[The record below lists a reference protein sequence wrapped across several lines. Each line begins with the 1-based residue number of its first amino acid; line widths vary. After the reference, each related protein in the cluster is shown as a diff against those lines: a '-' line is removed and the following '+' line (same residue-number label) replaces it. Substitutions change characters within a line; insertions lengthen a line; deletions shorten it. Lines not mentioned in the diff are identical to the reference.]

1 MPQSLSLVLIH
12 VIFSTKD
19 RTPFLKP
26 TIRPNLHAYLA
37 TVARNLD
44 CECFLV
50 GGVTDHVHLA
60 IGLSRTIT
68 IAKLVEQLKTSSSM
82 WLKTQSPDLANF
94 AWQRGYAVF
103 SVRPTDLPAL
113 KQYISTQESHHQKH
127 SFEDELRAFLVK
139 YGISFHERY
148 LWD

>member
-1 MPQSLSLVLIH
+1 MPQSLSRVLLH

-19 RTPFLKP
+19 RAPFLQP
-26 TIRPNLHAYLA
+26 IIRPQLHAYLA

-50 GGVTDHVHLA
+50 GGVEDHVHVA
-60 IGLSRTIT
+60 VGLSRTIT

-82 WLKTQSPDLANF
+82 WLKTQSPNLAYF
-94 AWQRGYAVF
+94 AWQRGYGVF
-103 SVRPTDLPAL
+103 SVSPSDLQAL
-113 KQYISTQESHHQKH
+113 KHYISTQDQHHQKH
-127 SFEDELRAFLVK
+127 NFQDELRTFLVK
-139 YGISFHERY
+139 YGISFDERY